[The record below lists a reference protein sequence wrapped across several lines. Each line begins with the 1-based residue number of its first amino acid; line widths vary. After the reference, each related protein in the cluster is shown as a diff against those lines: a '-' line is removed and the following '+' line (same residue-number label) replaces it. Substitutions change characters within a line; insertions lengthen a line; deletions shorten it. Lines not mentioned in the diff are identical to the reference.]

1 MLRATYYGEQKE
13 SGLIHKCE
21 GEMKNRKV
29 FYLTMIILIAA
40 AINLPAGCSKET
52 DRIDKIDWVDFIK
65 FNGITYLRTI
75 QSLPYSEEELEYFDE
90 IRFRVEGNVDTPDY
104 ESKDG
109 DAAYLDEGT
118 QIYSISGYS
127 PDFRLVAK
135 MGTELLLFEADTNPN
150 AETGSDLLDIGGK
163 VEYIGINDPVDGKT
177 ELASITEPDLVSR
190 LVEMVLEAAV
200 DQTVRSSGT
209 QIFIEFHLRDGTKV
223 NRSFWA
229 GTGELHR
236 GIMLPD
242 DFWETIKPLIPA
254 APGLDGTQWSLIE
267 INGKEIIEGSYI
279 SLYFRNGS
287 VQGFAGCNTY
297 GAGYSTE
304 EPGILEIQMLTM
316 TAMAC
321 YFPLGVLEQEEEYV
335 ETLSNGAHYSII
347 YNELEIYGPGN
358 EKLLAFEKIPEYS
371 MDPADLVGTSWQL
384 VSMNGEPVL
393 EGLSITLT
401 FENDSE
407 ASGRAGCFDYVLHY
421 TASGDDIGWGMT
433 TRRDGELSR
442 ELERQALRYTDSVM
456 WVANY
461 RLTSDRLELYTS
473 KGDTLVYEPLENS
486 DGVE

>member
-1 MLRATYYGEQKE
+1 MKVIYYGEQKE
-13 SGLIHKCE
+13 SGLIRKRE

-29 FYLTMIILIAA
+29 FYLTMIILIAST
-40 AINLPAGCSKET
+40 ISLPVGCSKET
-52 DRIDKIDWVDFIK
+52 NRIDEIDWVDFIK

-118 QIYSISGYS
+118 QIYSIRGYS
-127 PDFRLVAK
+127 PDFRLVAET
-135 MGTELLLFEADTNPN
+135 GTGLLLFEADTNPN
-150 AETGSDLLDIGGK
+150 AETGADLLDIGEK

-177 ELASITEPDLVSR
+177 ELASITEPDLVSS
-190 LVEMVLEAAV
+190 LVEMVLEAPV
-200 DQTVRSSGT
+200 DQAARSGGN
-209 QIFIEFHLRDGTKV
+209 QVFIEFHLRDGTGV
-223 NRSFWA
+223 NRSFRP

-242 DFWETIKPLIPA
+242 DFWETIKPLIPDA
-254 APGLDGTQWSLIE
+254 SGLDGTQWSLIE
-267 INGKEIIEGSYI
+267 INEKEIIEGSYI

-287 VQGFAGCNTY
+287 VQGSAGCNVY
-297 GAGYSTE
+297 GADYSTE
-304 EPGILEIQMLTM
+304 EPDILEIQMLTM
-316 TAMAC
+316 TQMAC
-321 YFPLGVLEQEEEYV
+321 YFPYGVLEQEEEYLD
-335 ETLSNGAHYSII
+335 TLSNAAHYSIT
-347 YNELEIYGPGN
+347 YNELEIYSPGN
-358 EKLLAFEKIPEYS
+358 EKLLVFEKIPEYS
-371 MDPADLVGTSWQL
+371 MDPADLVGTGWQL

-401 FENDSE
+401 FESDSE

-421 TASGDDIGWGMT
+421 TASGDDIGWGMS
-433 TRRDGELSR
+433 TRRDGELPR

-461 RLTSDRLELYTS
+461 RLATDRLELYTS
-473 KGDTLVYEPLENS
+473 KGDTLVYEPLEDS